1 MPLLSARTA
10 PNALFPLPT
19 RSLLQAWF
27 AVLTTPLAHL
37 LLNVATTLASMADAL
52 VFKDMSTP
60 LPLL

>member
-1 MPLLSARTA
+1 MPLPSARTA

-27 AVLTTPLAHL
+27 VVLTTPLARHL
-37 LLNVATTLASMADAL
+37 LSAATTLASMADAL

-60 LPLL
+60 PPLL